1 MDMMVSKTDLRIR
14 VGNNVRILRTER
26 GLSIDVLARLLDI
39 TPGYLGLIERGE
51 RGTNALTLVKLSKL
65 LEVNVDY
72 LLSDSAG
79 KESPHKN
86 DTAVDIKL
94 KNLISLTS
102 GYTETDLDFILDV
115 VKGYSQAKAL

>member
-1 MDMMVSKTDLRIR
+1 MEMMVSKTDLRIK

-65 LEVNVDY
+65 LEVSVDY
-72 LLSDSAG
+72 LLSDSG
-79 KESPHKN
+79 KESPHKA
-86 DTAVDIKL
+86 DTAIDIKL
-94 KNLISLTS
+94 KNLVTLTS
-102 GYTETDLDFILDV
+102 GYSEADLDFILDV
-115 VKGYSQAKAL
+115 VKGYSQVKGL